1 MTGELGEVEMDIG
14 HAYNRLEISDRTV
27 DDELVLV
34 AFNTYAS
41 ETPSQLEDLKKA
53 LKAIAISRNSN
64 LLLNELGLNASSEA
78 YSIFD
83 WPVGLENIG
92 NTCYLNS
99 LLQSYFT
106 VKPLRE
112 LVIDFDLY
120 RMPVD
125 AQSLASKQV
134 GSRQVSRHEVERAQ
148 KCRYCFLIP
157 SPALTLV
164 VTVELRRLFLSMILA
179 PKSEV
184 KPEQELAR
192 LTLMSSTTEEQV
204 RRRST
209 LRGPRPSLGEING
222 EPIIGPLPPPSNQE
236 SQMDFEMID
245 RPTADIKQASKLDG
259 EPGADDSSSGTL
271 IDISIP
277 GQESGETDKMEDVKE
292 LQQSILE
299 DKENLPPTKEDSARP
314 MTPNTDLIAL
324 SDASPSRANRQVRTL
339 SPVREGEIN
348 ERDVVVKASLPPPN
362 RPPPVPPRPE
372 QEPKVSIQEQLE
384 IGAQQDV
391 TEVIGNVLFQL
402 QCAIKPEQFDQNREQ
417 IDMVKRLFYGK
428 LKSITTNKAGTTRS
442 NEAFCS
448 DIKVNVFSDPPPANI
463 YAALDGAFDEQ
474 DVEVA
479 GTVEP
484 QYTTISLLPPILQ
497 IHINRTNFDR
507 EKQTNIKSNHLFD
520 FSDTIYV
527 DRYTD
532 LADPELVE
540 RRKQKW
546 AWKKQLVDLE
556 THRKRLEV
564 DGPEKF
570 GQLRK
575 LLENINAPGD
585 KDPIDVSQTLL
596 EKLESE
602 EIRLKEEAQGK
613 SFVIE

>member
-1 MTGELGEVEMDIG
+1 
-14 HAYNRLEISDRTV
+14 
-27 DDELVLV
+27 
-34 AFNTYAS
+34 
-41 ETPSQLEDLKKA
+41 
-53 LKAIAISRNSN
+53 
-64 LLLNELGLNASSEA
+64 
-78 YSIFD
+78 
-83 WPVGLENIG
+83 
-92 NTCYLNS
+92 
-99 LLQSYFT
+99 
-106 VKPLRE
+106 
-112 LVIDFDLY
+112 
-120 RMPVD
+120 
-125 AQSLASKQV
+125 
-134 GSRQVSRHEVERAQ
+134 
-148 KCRYCFLIP
+148 
-157 SPALTLV
+157 
-164 VTVELRRLFLSMILA
+164 
-179 PKSEV
+179 
-184 KPEQELAR
+184 
-192 LTLMSSTTEEQV
+192 
-204 RRRST
+204 
-209 LRGPRPSLGEING
+209 
-222 EPIIGPLPPPSNQE
+222 
-236 SQMDFEMID
+236 MDFEMID
-245 RPTADIKQASKLDG
+245 RPLADIKQASKLSG

-277 GQESGETDKMEDVKE
+277 GQELGEMDKMEDVKE
-292 LQQSILE
+292 FQRSILE
-299 DKENLPPTKEDSARP
+299 DKENLPPTKEDSAPP
-314 MTPNTDLIAL
+314 MTPDTDLIAL
-324 SDASPSRANRQVRTL
+324 SDASPSRANRQLRRL
-339 SPVREGEIN
+339 SPVRESEIS

-372 QEPKVSIQEQLE
+372 QEAKVSIQEQLE

-428 LKSITTNKAGTTRS
+428 LKSITTNQAGTTRS
-442 NEAFCS
+442 NEAYCS

-507 EKQTNIKSNHLFD
+507 EKQSNIKSNHLFD
-520 FSDTIYV
+520 FTDTIYV

-556 THRKRLEV
+556 ARRKRLEV

-570 GQLRK
+570 GQLRR
-575 LLENINAPGD
+575 LLENINSPED
-585 KDPIDVSQTLL
+585 KNPIEVTKTLL

-602 EIRLKEEAQGK
+602 EMRLKDEAQSK
-613 SFVIE
+613 WSLLNNEK